1 MMGYKYADI
10 QEFGVALNAAIELYS
25 ELKLDSNVQAG
36 LLEIWNF
43 FEGLLGEGYIDE
55 PTSTD

>member
-10 QEFGVALNAAIELYS
+10 QEFGAAINWALHYIPES
-25 ELKLDSNVQAG
+25 DIEARKG
-36 LLEIWNF
+36 MLEIWNF

-55 PTSTD
+55 PA

>member
-1 MMGYKYADI
+1 MGYKYADI

-55 PTSTD
+55 PANTD

>member
-10 QEFGVALNAAIELYS
+10 QEFGAAINWALHYIPE
-25 ELKLDSNVQAG
+25 SNAEARKG
-36 LLEIWNF
+36 MLEIWNF

-55 PTSTD
+55 PASTN